1 MGAIGA
7 DMTDPQRAVTGLR
20 MTDER
25 QARQQQPG
33 EERGC
38 PMLART
44 SRYQSK
50 ENHTKS
56 DASDPDLSKACL
68 THHGEQVFRVSR
80 SHHRPSHAGDGEPAP
95 RSCAHKPEQC
105 CAEYRRPPQTVY

>member
-44 SRYQSK
+44 SQYQRK
-50 ENHTKS
+50 QNHAKRET
-56 DASDPDLSKACL
+56 SDPDLVQSL
-68 THHGEQVFRVSR
+68 
-80 SHHRPSHAGDGEPAP
+80 SHAS
-95 RSCAHKPEQC
+95 R
-105 CAEYRRPPQTVY
+105 